1 MICKNCGKEIQEGSI
16 SCPYCGCDLKSTIS
30 SNHQPSSEEQ
40 VPLVLMIKY
49 FMRHKILFIIGLV
62 VVASSIG
69 GYVAYNK
76 HQQQK
81 ELEEAIAANIK
92 HILDIAGVYE
102 NNDKTIILHADHTV
116 EIDYNKG
123 TWTKSGKGYW
133 REKFDGDLIEITLS
147 TPLEDVYIGNKKR
160 YYCSSLYLVGTTLW
174 EDLSA
179 IRAKDYSSA
188 ENLTKK

>member
-1 MICKNCGKEIQEGSI
+1 MICKNCGKEIPEGTI
-16 SCPYCGCDLKSTIS
+16 SCPNCGCDLKNTTS
-30 SNHQPSSEEQ
+30 SNHKPSSEDQ
-40 VPLVLMIKY
+40 VPLAIMIKY
-49 FMRHKILFIIGLV
+49 FMKHKILFIIGIV
-62 VVASSIG
+62 VVALSIG
-69 GYVAYNK
+69 SYVAYNK
-76 HQQQK
+76 YQQQK
-81 ELEEAIAANIK
+81 ELEEAIAEDLQ
-92 HILDIAGVYE
+92 HILSIVGVYE